1 MVSLKG
7 KVAIVTGAGRGLGRA
22 HALALAKA
30 GAKVIV
36 NDFSAGLDGQPD
48 GTSQADNVVS
58 ELRTIGAEAFASH
71 ASVADWSGAKSMIDD
86 ALTRFGQLDIVVNNA
101 GINRSKR
108 LADLSEEDV
117 DAEIGV
123 HLKGTIAL
131 SHFAAAHWTE
141 VGPRAGRA
149 IINTSS
155 SAGLHPTQGG
165 GVYGAA
171 KSGIAAITVS
181 HAQDLGD
188 LGVRVNAIVPCAR
201 TRMVEASPG
210 VLRMMPESQ
219 TEFDRHAPEHV
230 SPLVVYLA
238 SSDNRFT
245 GRVFGIEG
253 PDMVLYTPFSADQ
266 EWQVDAAW
274 SADEIALQLS
284 EVEQRV
290 SIRAFIP
297 NGVIDQY
304 VPSGRTLKDLGAI
317 ES

>member
-1 MVSLKG
+1 
-7 KVAIVTGAGRGLGRA
+7 
-22 HALALAKA
+22 
-30 GAKVIV
+30 
-36 NDFSAGLDGQPD
+36 
-48 GTSQADNVVS
+48 
-58 ELRTIGAEAFASH
+58 
-71 ASVADWSGAKSMIDD
+71 MIDD
-86 ALTRFGQLDIVVNNA
+86 ALAHFGQLDIVVNNA

-155 SAGLHPTQGG
+155 SAGLHPAQGA

-171 KSGIAAITVS
+171 KSGIAALTVS
-181 HAQDLGD
+181 HAQDLSE

-219 TEFDRHAPEHV
+219 TDFDRHAPEHV

>member
-155 SAGLHPTQGG
+155 SAGLHPAQGG

>member
-155 SAGLHPTQGG
+155 SAGLHPAQGG

-181 HAQDLGD
+181 HAQDLSE

-219 TEFDRHAPEHV
+219 TDFDRHAPEHV

-238 SSDNRFT
+238 SNENRFT

-297 NGVIDQY
+297 NGVIEQY

>member
-131 SHFAAAHWTE
+131 SHFAAAPWTE

-155 SAGLHPTQGG
+155 SAGLHPAQGG

>member
-1 MVSLKG
+1 MVRLEG

-22 HALALAKA
+22 HAVALARA

-36 NDFSAGLDGQPD
+36 NDFSAGLDGLPD
-48 GTSQADNVVS
+48 GSNQADNVVN
-58 ELRTIGAEAFASH
+58 ELRATGAEAFANY
-71 ASVADWSGAKSMIDD
+71 ASVADWHGAKSMVDD
-86 ALTRFGQLDIVVNNA
+86 ALAHFGQLDIVVNNA

-108 LADLSEEDV
+108 LADLSEQDV

-131 SHFAAAHWTE
+131 SHFAAAHWTQ

-149 IINTSS
+149 IVNTSS
-155 SAGLHPTQGG
+155 SAGLHPAQGG

-181 HAQDLGD
+181 HAQDLSE

-210 VLRMMPESQ
+210 VLRMMPESD
-219 TEFDRHAPEHV
+219 TDFDRHAPEHV

-238 SSDNRFT
+238 SNDNRFT

-253 PDMVLYTPFSADQ
+253 PDLVLYTPFSADQ
-266 EWQVDAAW
+266 QFQVEEAW
-274 SADEIALQLS
+274 SAEEIALQLS
-284 EVEQRV
+284 EVDQRV
-290 SIRAFIP
+290 PVRAFIP

-304 VPSGRTLKDLGAI
+304 VPSGRTLKDLGQI

>member
-22 HALALAKA
+22 HALALARA

-36 NDFSAGLDGQPD
+36 NDFSAGLDGLPD
-48 GTSQADNVVS
+48 GTNQADNVVE
-58 ELRTIGAEAFASH
+58 ELRATGAEAFANH
-71 ASVADWSGAKSMIDD
+71 ASVSDWNGAKSMVDD
-86 ALTRFGQLDIVVNNA
+86 ALAHFGQLDIVVNNA

-155 SAGLHPTQGG
+155 SAGLHPAQGA

-171 KSGIAAITVS
+171 KSGIAALTVS
-181 HAQDLGD
+181 HAQDLSE

-219 TEFDRHAPEHV
+219 TDFDRHAPEHV

-266 EWQVDAAW
+266 EWQVHAAW

>member
-155 SAGLHPTQGG
+155 SAGLHPAQGG

-297 NGVIDQY
+297 NGVIEQY

>member
-155 SAGLHPTQGG
+155 SAGLHPAQGG

-181 HAQDLGD
+181 HAQDLSE

-219 TEFDRHAPEHV
+219 TDFDRHAPEHV

-238 SSDNRFT
+238 SNENRFT

-274 SADEIALQLS
+274 SADEFALQLS

-297 NGVIDQY
+297 NGVIEQY

>member
-155 SAGLHPTQGG
+155 SAGLHPAQGG

-219 TEFDRHAPEHV
+219 TEFDRYAPEHV